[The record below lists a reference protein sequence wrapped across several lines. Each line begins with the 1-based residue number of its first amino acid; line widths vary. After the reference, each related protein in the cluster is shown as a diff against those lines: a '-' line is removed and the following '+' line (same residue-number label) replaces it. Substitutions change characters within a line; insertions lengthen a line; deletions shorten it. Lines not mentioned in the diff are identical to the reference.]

1 MALRMW
7 ASSTANALRLSFA
20 SKSHLSPAFSL
31 SRCLS
36 TVLEGLKYATSH
48 EWVKVEGPVAT
59 IGITDHA
66 QIMEVLIQIARKE
79 DFDLPMSFAAKIA
92 TKSKQNLRKEIM
104 ALEARKAH
112 KLDIEQ

>member
-48 EWVKVEGPVAT
+48 EWVKVESPVAT
-59 IGITDHA
+59 IILN
-66 QIMEVLIQIARKE
+66 II
-79 DFDLPMSFAAKIA
+79 FSFKYYFFNI
-92 TKSKQNLRKEIM
+92 
-104 ALEARKAH
+104 
-112 KLDIEQ
+112 KL